1 MRIDGAVALV
11 TGASRGIG
19 RATAIALAAR
29 GAKLALTSRNAE
41 ELEAVASRIRSGG
54 GKAISLVGDVT
65 ERSEIERVVSAVQD
79 HWGRVEILVANA
91 GAYHRRPVLDL
102 SATDIEA
109 SMAVNF
115 YGAVYA
121 ILAVLP
127 AMVARGNGQLVL
139 VNSVD
144 GRKAL
149 PGDAPYAIA
158 KFALA
163 GLGQALRQ
171 ELRPHG
177 IGVTSIFPGRVDSAM
192 TSNLAVPRISSKLP
206 PEKVAGAIIDAIRR
220 DRSDVIVPRR
230 AAALL
235 FADLLSPRL
244 ADWLVE
250 HLRLSGTEIG

>member
-41 ELEAVASRIRSGG
+41 ELEAVASRIRSAG
-54 GKAISLVGDVT
+54 GKAIALAGDVT
-65 ERSEIERVVSAVQD
+65 ERSEVERVVSAVQKR
-79 HWGRVEILVANA
+79 WGRVDILVANA

-109 SMAVNF
+109 SLAVNF
-115 YGAVYA
+115 YGAVHA

-127 AMVARGNGQLVL
+127 AMVAQGSGQLVL
-139 VNSVD
+139 VNSID

-177 IGVTSIFPGRVDSAM
+177 IRVTTIFPGRVDTAM
-192 TSNLAVPRISSKLP
+192 VSHLAFPRISSKLP
-206 PEKVAGAIIDAIRR
+206 PEKIADAIVRAIRR
-220 DRSDVIVPRR
+220 DRTDVIIPRR
-230 AAALL
+230 AAGLL
-235 FADLLSPRL
+235 FADLISPRL
-244 ADWLVE
+244 ADWFAE

>member
-19 RATAIALAAR
+19 RATAIALAVR

-41 ELEAVASRIRSGG
+41 ELEAVASGIRSGG

-65 ERSEIERVVSAVQD
+65 ERSEVEQVVSAVQD
-79 HWGRVEILVANA
+79 RWGRVDILVANA

-127 AMVARGNGQLVL
+127 AMVARGSGRLVL

-144 GRKAL
+144 GRRAL
-149 PGDAPYAIA
+149 PGDAPYTIA

-177 IGVTSIFPGRVDSAM
+177 IGVTSIFPGRVDTAM
-192 TSNLAVPRISSKLP
+192 TSHLAFPRISSKLP
-206 PEKVAGAIIDAIRR
+206 PEKVADAIVDAIRR
-220 DRSDVIVPRR
+220 NRSNVIVPRR
-230 AAALL
+230 AAGLL

-250 HLRLSGTEIG
+250 HLRLSGAEIG